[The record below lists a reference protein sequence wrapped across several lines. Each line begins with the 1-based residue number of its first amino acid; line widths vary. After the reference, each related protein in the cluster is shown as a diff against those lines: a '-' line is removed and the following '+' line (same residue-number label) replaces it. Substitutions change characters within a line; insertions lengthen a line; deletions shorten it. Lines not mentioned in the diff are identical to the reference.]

1 MTAPC
6 LNCIHESVC
15 RDVTTVQKVVDHIN
29 ELLDTTQIQFGNKTC
44 LAKDIPIL
52 DLGSSTIKCKNFRI
66 EASYQ
71 MAAQMAQCH
80 NNVYSRPCY

>member
-1 MTAPC
+1 MMSPC

-15 RDVTTVQKVVDHIN
+15 RDATTVQKVIDVIN
-29 ELLDTTQIQFGNKTC
+29 DLLDTTQIQFGDKAC

-52 DLGSSTIKCKNFRI
+52 DLESSTVKCKNFRI
-66 EASYQ
+66 EPSYQ
-71 MAAQMAQCH
+71 MASQLAQC